1 VGRAALKWNV
11 VHRGPV
17 NGVVLCSSETP
28 MWFPVDLH
36 CPSAQR
42 GGLPAA
48 VTAALEQHAHY
59 QIVDERRI
67 ANHQCD
73 SSPNGAA
80 ATFAKLDDCSATYI
94 GARHMSPVAPF
105 CAFTLAPDLGI
116 AYLEHLID
124 YEPLAETRFGK
135 RWLASALY
143 GFVHILL
150 RDHESLSAVVLPLP
164 IDGHPPDGFTQVAV
178 DDRFQIK
185 RTEQSVA
192 HGAAGRAV
200 LKWKLV

>member
-1 VGRAALKWNV
+1 
-11 VHRGPV
+11 
-17 NGVVLCSSETP
+17 

-36 CPSAQR
+36 SLSAQR

-48 VTAALEQHAHY
+48 VMAAFEQHAHFH
-59 QIVDERRI
+59 IVDERRI

-73 SSPNGAA
+73 SSANGAA
-80 ATFAKLDDCSATYI
+80 STFAKLDDCSATYI

-105 CAFTLAPDLGI
+105 CAFTLAPELGI

-135 RWLASALY
+135 RWLANALY
-143 GFVHILL
+143 GFVHMLL
-150 RDHESLSAVVLPLP
+150 RDHQTLSAVVLPLP
-164 IDGHPPDGFTQVAV
+164 IDGEPPAGFAQVAV
-178 DDRFQIK
+178 DDRYHIK
-185 RTEQSVA
+185 RTEQSAA

-200 LKWKLV
+200 S